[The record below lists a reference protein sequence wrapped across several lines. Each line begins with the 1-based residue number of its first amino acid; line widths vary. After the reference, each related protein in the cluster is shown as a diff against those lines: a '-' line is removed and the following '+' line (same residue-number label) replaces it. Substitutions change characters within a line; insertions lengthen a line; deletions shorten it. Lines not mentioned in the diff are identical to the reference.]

1 MLVAKKKNKAAIQV
15 CYLFERCIFSFADED
30 SMSECPNMEF
40 TLKVKYDNI

>member
-1 MLVAKKKNKAAIQV
+1 MLVAKKKTRRLFK